1 MDTKDTIAIV
11 GAEAPATAPVSIK
24 DWQAMLASAVVTQ
37 PQQAP
42 KAKATPKAKAKA
54 QAHAAAAPSLPAP
67 QALLDKVAGA
77 QAAAAKAQTFAGH
90 MAPPPATVANTPGTT
105 TGYSIVLP
113 LQLAAKVMAPIT
125 GTGGWQTLQALLQ
138 AACHANGDGTYTL
151 TVAVGTVHKLAS
163 YGSKYGGGGYQSTIR
178 WIMTLLVGQHFMG
191 KA

>member
-1 MDTKDTIAIV
+1 MDTKDTLAIV
-11 GAEAPATAPVSIK
+11 GAEAPASAPVSIK

-37 PQQAP
+37 P
-42 KAKATPKAKAKA
+42 TPKAKAAPKA
-54 QAHAAAAPSLPAP
+54 PKAPKASQAAA

-125 GTGGWQTLQALLQ
+125 GTGGWQTLQAGLQ
-138 AACHANGDGTYTL
+138 AQCVANGDGTYTL